1 MRAFASYVTGIA
13 ILASIMFVGGAWTPA
28 GGPSLASVD
37 VHPSHAAFGLAA
49 QVGTTEIVTTT
60 VAELP
65 PGCDIPRVDA
75 TCAVTAVAGGL
86 DVPTTTTTTT
96 TVAVETSD
104 TRPRAAAAPAQPR
117 RALVPQN
124 VEVWRPLV
132 TAYFGPGEVERA
144 LRVLYCESSG
154 DPNAKNPTSS
164 ASGLFQHLGRFW
176 AERSVDAGWAGADIF
191 DPEANVAVAAWL
203 VYEAGGWS
211 HWNPSRHC
219 WG

>member
-28 GGPSLASVD
+28 DGPRFASVD
-37 VHPSHAAFGLAA
+37 VHPSHAAFALASE
-49 QVGTTEIVTTT
+49 VEIAGVTTT
-60 VAELP
+60 TVGELP
-65 PGCDIPRVDA
+65 PGCDIPRVGA
-75 TCAVTAVAGGL
+75 TCAVTLVAGGL
-86 DVPTTTTTTT
+86 DVPTTTTTV
-96 TVAVETSD
+96 VAETSA
-104 TRPRAAAAPAQPR
+104 RPREAAAPAQPR
-117 RALVPQN
+117 RALVPRD
-124 VEVWRPLV
+124 VEAWRPLV

-144 LRVLYCESSG
+144 LRVIYCESSG

-176 AERSVDAGWAGADIF
+176 AERSVEAGWAGADIF

-203 VYEAGGWS
+203 VYEGGGWS